1 MGSLGVTILLSL
13 TIFLNTVSSII
24 PITSDS
30 PLIATYFNAIMFMV
44 AASVV
49 TTILVLNY
57 HHRHADTHQMPEWVH
72 VIFLQWIPWVLRMS
86 RPGEKITRKTI
97 MMQKKMK
104 ELDLKEKSSKSL
116 LANVLDMDDDFRPS
130 STLPHSSH
138 IHPHHPSHT
147 HPPQMN
153 NSTGTNGPN
162 AGGGWR
168 APSAGNL
175 PSLPGM
181 NSSASE
187 REESSFPPGAFR
199 ELSLILKELR
209 VITDKVRDD
218 EDTAAIEN
226 DWKFAAMVLDRL
238 CLLTFTAFTII
249 ATVAVLLAAPHIIV
263 T

>member
-1 MGSLGVTILLSL
+1 
-13 TIFLNTVSSII
+13 
-24 PITSDS
+24 
-30 PLIATYFNAIMFMV
+30 
-44 AASVV
+44 
-49 TTILVLNY
+49 
-57 HHRHADTHQMPEWVH
+57 
-72 VIFLQWIPWVLRMS
+72 
-86 RPGEKITRKTI
+86 
-97 MMQKKMK
+97 MMQNKMK
-104 ELDLKEKSSKSL
+104 ELDLKERSSKSL

-153 NSTGTNGPN
+153 NATGNNSMNSN
-162 AGGGWR
+162 AFAR
-168 APSAGNL
+168 VPSAGGL
-175 PSLPGM
+175 PSLPGL
-181 NSSASE
+181 NSSASGAD
-187 REESSFPPGAFR
+187 ESSFPPGAFR

-209 VITDKVRDD
+209 VITDKIRDD

-249 ATVAVLLAAPHIIV
+249 ATIAVLLAAPHIIV

>member
-1 MGSLGVTILLSL
+1 
-13 TIFLNTVSSII
+13 
-24 PITSDS
+24 
-30 PLIATYFNAIMFMV
+30 
-44 AASVV
+44 
-49 TTILVLNY
+49 
-57 HHRHADTHQMPEWVH
+57 
-72 VIFLQWIPWVLRMS
+72 
-86 RPGEKITRKTI
+86 
-97 MMQKKMK
+97 MMQNKMK
-104 ELDLKEKSSKSL
+104 ELDLKERSSKSL

-162 AGGGWR
+162 TGGGWR

-175 PSLPGM
+175 PSLPGI

-187 REESSFPPGAFR
+187 REESNFPPGAFR

-209 VITDKVRDD
+209 VITDKIRDD

>member
-1 MGSLGVTILLSL
+1 MLSI
-13 TIFLNTVSSII
+13 TIFATIVGEMLPVSDA
-24 PITSDS
+24 T
-30 PLIATYFNAIMFMV
+30 PLIGTYFNCIMFMV
-44 AASVV
+44 ASSVV
-49 TTILVLNY
+49 TTIMILNY
-57 HHRHADTHQMPEWVH
+57 HHRLADTHEMPNWVRC
-72 VIFLQWIPWVLRMS
+72 VFLQWIPWALRMG

-97 MMQKKMK
+97 MMQNKMK
-104 ELDLKEKSSKSL
+104 ELDLKERSSKSL

-153 NSTGTNGPN
+153 NATGNNSMNSN
-162 AGGGWR
+162 AFAR
-168 APSAGNL
+168 VPSAGGL
-175 PSLPGM
+175 PSLPGL
-181 NSSASE
+181 NSSASGAD
-187 REESSFPPGAFR
+187 ESSFPPGAFR

-209 VITDKVRDD
+209 VITDKIRDD

-249 ATVAVLLAAPHIIV
+249 ATIAVLLAAPHIIV